1 MIGGLGDFCCSGP
14 TNGLS
19 SKVKEVASVEML
31 GARIMTGGR
40 GVGVACIGEDGPRC
54 MKGMEDLMGPMD
66 EGEVTDWKGE
76 GDTGL
81 STIWLMFLSESML
94 ETTSMSSMCTS
105 TSSRAAS
112 EFWATSGDP
121 TSEDAPGVT
130 IPSCRISLSPPNDVS
145 TFMASS
151 SSSDDWTSSLTLSV
165 SLGDCESSALIESG

>member
-1 MIGGLGDFCCSGP
+1 MIGELDDFCCPGP

-19 SKVKEVASVEML
+19 SKVKEVASVEVL

-40 GVGVACIGEDGPRC
+40 GVGVVCIGEDGPRC

-81 STIWLMFLSESML
+81 STIWLMFPSESML

-112 EFWATSGDP
+112 EFWATSGDS
-121 TSEDAPGVT
+121 TSEDAPGIT
-130 IPSCRISLSPPNDVS
+130 IPSCRISRSPLNDVS

-151 SSSDDWTSSLTLSV
+151 SSEDDWTSSLTLSV

>member
-1 MIGGLGDFCCSGP
+1 MGESDNFCCSGP
-14 TNGLS
+14 MNGLS
-19 SKVKEVASVEML
+19 SKVKEAASVEVL

-81 STIWLMFLSESML
+81 STIWLIFSSESTL
-94 ETTSMSSMCTS
+94 ETISMSSMCTS

-112 EFWATSGDP
+112 ELWAIPGDL

-130 IPSCRISLSPPNDVS
+130 VLSCRISLSPPNDVS

-151 SSSDDWTSSLTLSV
+151 SSSDKWTSSFTLPV